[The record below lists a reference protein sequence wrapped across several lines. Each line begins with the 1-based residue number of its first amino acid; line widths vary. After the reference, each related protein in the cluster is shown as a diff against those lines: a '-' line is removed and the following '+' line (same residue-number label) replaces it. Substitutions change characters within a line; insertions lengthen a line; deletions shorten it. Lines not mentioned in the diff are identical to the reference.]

1 MTSKTP
7 SAVKLAIS
15 PFLLSLCFAL
25 LQSAIAQTTP
35 FAENS
40 WDSFEGG
47 AAAVC
52 DDDDIDNDNDRLIE
66 LCHLEDLNAM
76 RHQLDGTGYKESEQA
91 AKITTGCPND
101 GCRGYELVRN
111 LDFQNDASYDNTENK
126 TTWTRGVGWPTIAGS
141 FSAILEGNGHTI
153 SNLKMSNETSN
164 ENVGFFNQVSN
175 SIQNFALTNIDI
187 EVRRP
192 LRTLNG
198 GVLFRSLL
206 GSGRIINCYLQG
218 RLETKSSQNPNGII
232 ALLGADNLG
241 GRISNSYVDMIT
253 SGYTLNAS
261 FLDHN
266 NFGTISDSYVRGE
279 IEVSNASA
287 GFSLIRNNNEFAS
300 LKNTLQRLITPSGNN
315 SNRDNNPVAG
325 SNRGTISNSYW
336 DEDHW
341 KGETSDDNAIGF
353 DAGGT
358 VSNSKGFST
367 IELQTPTSAGAT
379 STAPYY
385 NWSEDNWDFGT
396 TIQYP
401 ALLYARGDDNNNPA
415 CRNPQLPQSSQQPE
429 CATLL
434 AGQRPN
440 STPTIVINSLP
451 TGDGI
456 SLMQGTSR
464 TWVVTVADDN
474 DDLANLIASV
484 ESSHPRFAVATIDSS
499 GGANRNLKIT
509 TLCPGTTTITVTVDD
524 SSREANSRNS
534 QTFIVRVTASELVPA
549 CSIRVR
555 PKVFLEG
562 PLR

>member
-1 MTSKTP
+1 MTSNYPP
-7 SAVKLAIS
+7 SSLKLAIS
-15 PFLLSLCFAL
+15 PFLLVLCFAL

-35 FAENS
+35 FTGNS
-40 WDSFEGG
+40 WNSFEGG

-76 RHQLDGTGYKESEQA
+76 RHQLDGTGYKENEQA

-126 TTWTRGVGWPTIAGS
+126 TTWTTDIGWPTIAGS

-153 SNLKMSNETSN
+153 SNLEMSNVTSN
-164 ENVGFFNQVSN
+164 ENVGFFDRVSG
-175 SIQNFALTNIDI
+175 SIQNFALTNVDI
-187 EVRRP
+187 EVRLDP
-192 LRTLNG
+192 LRLSLDGGTFFRRLNG
-198 GVLFRSLL
+198 RV
-206 GSGRIINCYLQG
+206 INCYLQG
-218 RLETKSSQNPNGII
+218 ELEIKPPSGSTVERI
-232 ALLGADNLG
+232 APLGNNHGEIFNSYADMNTSGYILSG
-241 GRISNSYVDMIT
+241 HFIAFNQARISNSYAKGGTNVILT
-253 SGYTLNAS
+253 SAYFGFTR
-261 FLDHN
+261 D
-266 NFGTISDSYVRGE
+266 NFGI
-279 IEVSNASA
+279 IEN
-287 GFSLIRNNNEFAS
+287 I
-300 LKNTLQRLITPSGNN
+300 LQRVITPSGNN
-315 SNRDNNPVAG
+315 SNGDNNPVAG

-341 KGETSDDNAIGF
+341 KGEASDEKAVGVND
-353 DAGGT
+353 DGT
-358 VSNSKGFST
+358 ISNSKGFST
-367 IELQTPTSAGAT
+367 IELQTPTSAGTT

-415 CRNPQLPQSSQQPE
+415 CRNTQLPQNSQQPK

-434 AGQRPN
+434 HGQRSN

-451 TGDGI
+451 TGDI
-456 SLMQGTSR
+456 SLIQGTSR
-464 TWVVTVADDN
+464 TWVVTVADDSDN
-474 DDLANLIASV
+474 LANLIASV

-524 SSREANSRNS
+524 SGREANSRNF
-534 QTFIVRVTASELVPA
+534 QTFIVKVTASGLASA